1 MSLDCST
8 SALFQSYAIFAVYLG
23 LSSFLTSSRCS
34 KVIVINSLVNIF
46 LESENLHDP
55 YMFDKAQPSKAKE
68 PCS

>member
-23 LSSFLTSSRCS
+23 LSSFLISSR
-34 KVIVINSLVNIF
+34 KVIAINSLVNIC
-46 LESENLHDP
+46 LESENHHDP